1 MRSFCL
7 TMFCIAACLVAAAQN
22 ADLVVNNINFP
33 AGTFNKGDRMPF
45 SFTVKNIGTGAAGKT
60 HTALYLSS
68 SFSYTG
74 ATVLTSVSCK
84 ALAAGEQSPEIK
96 CAVILPYAV
105 TAGNNYLLL
114 KADAN
119 TEVAETNETNDF
131 HSAGTVTIGSGTAI
145 AQNLPYPIIF
155 VHGFT
160 SSNTTWDGMKTALQN
175 TYGFSYGGNLNF
187 CLNQDNNTATSNAAT
202 DYKDW
207 TNMASLSPGDFY
219 TVNFDTD
226 PAGNTITN
234 STVSQNLESNQAGVV
249 KQGLAIRDAIKHVLQ
264 ITGKSKVILCGHSMG
279 GLASR
284 EYLQN
289 PAIWQADGAHHV
301 AKLVT
306 LGTPHGGSDLTG
318 AGLGGL
324 GGLDEYS
331 EAVRDLR
338 TTYWWSGE
346 PGVYLFGGHENYS
359 VMIFYPFFNYVNVDV
374 NCNGVDADN
383 SLITGINQKPIPAD
397 IAYSCTIGNASGTG
411 DFVVGID
418 QANLNNYRAVNADTF
433 LVNSIHTSL
442 TSQIPVN
449 MQALDESKNSATAF
463 AIVPDQFYSGFF
475 TKQSVTAASQTD
487 SDYFK
492 FSMTQSGNIR
502 VEVNNMPVQNGTV
515 KIYDQNNILKYTA
528 ATGGAGYTDITTP
541 VMPAGN
547 YFLNLA
553 GVPEATSDASPY
565 SLKLSFLVVVPLS
578 LLSFDAAP
586 TADKKVLLKWNT
598 ANESGINNY
607 ELQRSADGNSWSSLS
622 SRNAFNNSANNIY
635 NATDSLP
642 LADNYYRLKIND
654 VNGNFTYSAVKRVSF
669 KDATDLSFS
678 ISPNPAA
685 GSALIQFSSPIKD
698 AFISVSDM
706 QGKELLRDKADQNS
720 YRLDLKNFAAG
731 VYVVRV
737 NSGAGSF
744 SSRLIVSK

>member
-7 TMFCIAACLVAAAQN
+7 TMFCISVCLMAAGQN
-22 ADLVVNNINFP
+22 ADLVITNINFP

-45 SFTVKNIGTGAAGKT
+45 SFTVKNNGTGTAGKT

-74 ATVLTSVSCK
+74 AITLTTVSCK
-84 ALAAGEQSPEIK
+84 ALVPGEESPEIK
-96 CAVILPYAV
+96 CAVILPYTV
-105 TAGNNYLLL
+105 TAGSKYLLL

-119 TEVAETNETNDF
+119 AEVAESNEANDF
-131 HSAGTVTIGSGTAI
+131 HSVGTISIGSGTAI

-160 SSNTTWDGMKTALQN
+160 SSNTTWDGMKSALQN
-175 TYGFSYGGNLNF
+175 NYGFSYGGNLNF

-207 TNMASLSPGDFY
+207 TNMASLSAGDFY

-226 PAGNTITN
+226 PNGNTITN
-234 STVSQNLESNQAGVV
+234 SSVSQALESNQAGVV

-289 PAIWQADGAHHV
+289 PAIWQADGGHHV
-301 AKLVT
+301 ARLVT

-338 TTYWWSGE
+338 TTYWWSGDQ
-346 PGVYLFGGHENYS
+346 GVYLFGGHENYR
-359 VMIFYPFFNYVNVDV
+359 VMIVYPFFNYVNVDV

-383 SLITGINQKPIPAD
+383 SLIQGINQKSIPAD
-397 IAYSCTIGNASGTG
+397 IAYASTIGNASGTG

-418 QANLNNYRAVNADTF
+418 QANINNYLPVNADTF
-433 LVNSIHTSL
+433 MVNAIHTSL
-442 TSQIPVN
+442 TSQVPVN
-449 MQALDESKNSATAF
+449 MQALDESKNAATAL
-463 AIVPDQFYSGFF
+463 AILPDQFYSGLI

-487 SDYFK
+487 DDYFK
-492 FSMTQSGNIR
+492 LSMTQPGNIR
-502 VEVNNMPVQNGTV
+502 VEVDNMPVQTGTV

-528 ATGGAGYTDITTP
+528 ATNGAGYVDVTTP
-541 VMPAGN
+541 VLPAGN
-547 YFLNLA
+547 YFLNLS
-553 GVPEATSDASPY
+553 GVPELGSDASPY

-578 LLSFDAAP
+578 LLSFDASP
-586 TADKKVLLKWNT
+586 TTDKKVLLKWNT
-598 ANESGINNY
+598 ANESGLNNY
-607 ELQRSADGNSWSSLS
+607 ELQRIADGGSWASLLN
-622 SRNAFNNSANNIY
+622 RNAFNNSSSNNY
-635 NATDSLP
+635 AATDSIP
-642 LADNYYRLKIND
+642 LIENYYRLKIND
-654 VNGNFTYSAVKRVSF
+654 VNGGFTYSSVKRVSF
-669 KDATDLSFS
+669 KDGSDLSFS

-685 GSALIQFSSPIKD
+685 AFALIQFSSPVKD

-706 QGKELLRDKADQNS
+706 QGKELFRDKTDQSS

-737 NSGAGSF
+737 NSTAGDF
-744 SSRLIVSK
+744 SSKLVVSK